1 MSYTLSEHRFRA
13 MNTEVA
19 AWLWSDI
26 GHAAVWLREVEAFFG
41 EVEAELSRFRP
52 DSGLSRLNAAVGRGP
67 QPISELLETVLSLAL
82 KAAEESNGLFDPTVL
97 HALRQ
102 AGYDRS
108 FELLAGLPAQDAG
121 QPVSPGGGATVNWR
135 AVELNP
141 ILGTAALPP
150 GLGLDLGGIAKGW
163 AVDRAAEMLGAWGAA
178 MVDAGGDIRV
188 SAAAGGEPWPIGIQ
202 NPFDPARDLGVIA
215 LDGGAVVTSTVGR
228 RRWQRDQQTMHHLID
243 PRTGKPSQS
252 DLHTVTVLAPTAA
265 NAEVAAKVAL
275 ILGSD
280 RGRAHLIQ
288 RGLSGVFVDQL
299 GRLEVVGSPIFSE
312 PVIEGVETW
321 IIDQILN

>member
-1 MSYTLSEHRFRA
+1 MGYSLSEHRFRA

-26 GHAAVWLREVEAFFG
+26 GHAAVWLHEVEAFFG

-52 DSGLSRLNAAVGRGP
+52 DSGLSRLNAAAGQGP
-67 QPISELLETVLSLAL
+67 QPVSEMLETVISLAL
-82 KAAEESNGLFDPTVL
+82 KAAEESDGLFDPTVL
-97 HALRQ
+97 HALRR

-108 FELLAGLPAQDAG
+108 FELLADDAG
-121 QPVSPGGGATVNWR
+121 RPIAPGDEGDTTINWR

-141 ILGTAALPP
+141 ILGTVTLPA

-188 SAAAGGEPWPIGIQ
+188 SEAAGGEPWPIGIQ
-202 NPFDPARDLGVIA
+202 HPFDPARDLGVIA

-228 RRWQRDQQTMHHLID
+228 RQWQRDQQTMHHLID
-243 PRTGKPSQS
+243 PRTGQPSQS

-265 NAEVAAKVAL
+265 SAEVAAKVAL

-280 RGRAHLIQ
+280 RGRAHLMA
-288 RGLSGVFVDQL
+288 RGFSGVFVDRT
-299 GRLEVVGSPIFSE
+299 GHVEMVGE
-312 PVIEGVETW
+312 PMWRTG
-321 IIDQILN
+321 D